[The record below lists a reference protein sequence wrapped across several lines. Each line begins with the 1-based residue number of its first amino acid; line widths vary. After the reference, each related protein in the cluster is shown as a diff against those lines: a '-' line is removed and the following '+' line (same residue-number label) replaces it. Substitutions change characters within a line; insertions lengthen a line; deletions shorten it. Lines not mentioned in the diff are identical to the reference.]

1 MRTELRKFELMRTET
16 GLPSIVEAFEMWK
29 GSGQLKW
36 GCRARVG
43 AQPPSKLARVKRA
56 AHYFFISLPLGIF
69 PRLKIANYAQIPSN
83 PHYANCIAA
92 RPIIPK
98 HKSIPTNHNPLRAYV
113 HFMEVVL
120 M

>member
-36 GCRARVG
+36 GCRACVG
-43 AQPPSKLARVKRA
+43 AQPSSKLARVKRA
-56 AHYFFISLPLGIF
+56 ARYFFISYPLILRTSEEF
-69 PRLKIANYAQIPSN
+69 ANYAQIPSN

-98 HKSIPTNHNPLRAYV
+98 HKSIPTNHSPLRA
-113 HFMEVVL
+113 
-120 M
+120 